1 MIFTVDCVKRTKF
14 AKKEKM
20 VDPNKQVYPKFY
32 SFGEIQRM
40 QICSD
45 FEEYSLKSAV
55 FRLVIL
61 GNIMTPRSKREA
73 MPVRSH
79 LYTTTG

>member
-1 MIFTVDCVKRTKF
+1 
-14 AKKEKM
+14 
-20 VDPNKQVYPKFY
+20 
-32 SFGEIQRM
+32 M